1 MSTVCKLDPLVRQRR
16 TARANLL
23 RHPPMARTATAIAIL
38 AELSLIRA
46 NPRLPGAIKHEL
58 FTRGAE
64 QLAKEIA
71 P

>member
-23 RHPPMARTATAIAIL
+23 RHAKARTAEAIAVL
-38 AELSLIRA
+38 AELSLIRL
-46 NPRLPGAIKHEL
+46 NPRLIGAVKHEL

-64 QLAKEIA
+64 QLTKE
-71 P
+71 PPK

>member
-23 RHPPMARTATAIAIL
+23 RHPPLARTAAAIAIL
-38 AELSLIRA
+38 AELSLIRL
-46 NPRLPGAIKHEL
+46 NPRLTGATKHEL

>member
-1 MSTVCKLDPLVRQRR
+1 MSTACKLDPLVRQRR

-23 RHPPMARTATAIAIL
+23 RHTKARTAEAIAVL
-38 AELSLIRA
+38 AELSLIRL
-46 NPRLPGAIKHEL
+46 NPRLTGAIKHEL

-64 QLAKEIA
+64 QLTKEIA